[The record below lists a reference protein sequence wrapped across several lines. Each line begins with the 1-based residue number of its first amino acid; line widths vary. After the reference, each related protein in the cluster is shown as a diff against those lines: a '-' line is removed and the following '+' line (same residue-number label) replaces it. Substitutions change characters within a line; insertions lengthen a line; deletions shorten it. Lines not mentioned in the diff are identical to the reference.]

1 MARIDPFT
9 GSYAEA
15 RETFLAAAGRAGATL
30 SSHRAPG
37 TGPDGGPLHLDTALL
52 GDPAAPKRLVV
63 SSGLHGVE
71 GYCGSACQIAWLGS
85 DGPARLPADLAVL
98 VVHAL
103 NPYGVA
109 WVRRFNEDNVDLN
122 RNFLGDFATA
132 PDNPRY
138 RAVRDA
144 LAAHPEDRAARA
156 ALAAYRAA
164 EGEAAYVEAVS
175 GGQYQDPQGIFYGGS
190 RPCWTRTAFEALLRG
205 ALAGARRAV
214 LFDIHTGI
222 GSFAERVAFCIT
234 PAGDPRRAVA
244 AALFGEAVRGPGLTD
259 DGRIARRG
267 LMMPYLDAL
276 DLAPWVL
283 PIGVEFGTYPLHET
297 IEAIRAENWLHHH
310 GDRASAEGRRIVAA
324 LRHAFCPRDDA
335 WEAAVLASAAEM
347 FRRIIGGIA
356 ALPVEA

>member
-1 MARIDPFT
+1 MAWVDPFA

-15 RETFLAAAGRAGATL
+15 REKFLAAAGRAGASL

-37 TGPDGGPLHLDTALL
+37 TGPDGGALHLDAALL

-71 GYCGSACQIAWLGS
+71 GYCGSACQIAWLRS

-103 NPYGVA
+103 NPYGFA

-156 ALAAYRAA
+156 ALAAYRTA

-175 GGQYQDPQGIFYGGS
+175 GGQYEDPRGIFYGGG
-190 RPCWTRTAFEALLRG
+190 RPCWTRTTFESLLRD
-205 ALAGARRAV
+205 ALAGAQQAV

-222 GSFAERVAFCIT
+222 GDFAERVAFCIT
-234 PAGDPRRAVA
+234 PASDPRRAVA
-244 AALFGEAVRGPGLTD
+244 ERLFGEAVRGPGLTD

-267 LMMPYLDAL
+267 LMMPYLDACN
-276 DLAPWVL
+276 LAPWVL

-297 IEAIRAENWLHHH
+297 IEAIRAEAWLHHH

-335 WEAAVLASAAEM
+335 WETAVLASAAEM
-347 FRRIIGGIA
+347 FRRVVGGFSAHAIA
-356 ALPVEA
+356 G